1 MNKNIIPIEDYL
13 NIIDE
18 KDILYTEY
26 NDTEYNDTEYI
37 ATIKDKI
44 NDSINDT
51 MNDTIILNKNHI
63 KLSKK
68 YNGWF
73 KEQLQLLNINFPPP
87 RDWKYQCIGKLYPKD
102 VVRQFINYQYIE
114 NIENIENIN
123 NR

>member
-1 MNKNIIPIEDYL
+1 MNKNINPIEDYL

-18 KDILYTEY
+18 KDVLYTEY

-37 ATIKDKI
+37 VTIKDTIK
-44 NDSINDT
+44 DSIK
-51 MNDTIILNKNHI
+51 DTIKLNKTHI

-87 RDWKYQCIGKLYPKD
+87 KDWKTQCIGKLYTKE
-102 VVRQFINYQYIE
+102 VIQQFINYQYIE
-114 NIENIENIN
+114 NTN
-123 NR
+123 NRLSIQ